1 MILNNYILSDKSR
14 EIEEMEDEF
23 QLMYLA
29 STIVDGTFN
38 FFKIERKISNVGKPP
53 FDLKDM
59 IKLIFYGYINKIT
72 STVKLAY
79 NAKYNHLYN
88 LISHAIEPSDRTIR
102 DYCKYFQSIYQL
114 IMSFILIVASRIGLT
129 DFEHIAI
136 DGTIK
141 NAYNSSFNI
150 IKEKDISLLIK
161 HYMVEELTKDEIKQ
175 LRRTARKFLDNK
187 SKTDEE
193 KVEILFYWWQLL
205 DYSGQVSLAL
215 NDYDARLMKVKDNGQ
230 KYPKFSF
237 NIQLGTDTK
246 SKLICGVN
254 AVQNPTDHY
263 QIPALMNQILVN
275 LQIKPTKISAD
286 TIYSTLANLQY
297 LEELDITALIPTKQQ
312 NRKNSG
318 NLPDNPF
325 AIDYFVFNEYKNV
338 FICPN
343 NEELSLDGSYP
354 APQEKGGG
362 NKIKLIYSNYQA
374 CKNCK
379 YKGKC
384 YKTNHRTITRYVHEV
399 TYKVERL
406 MSTKEG
412 MKDYKLRS
420 KTVEAHNGTFKR
432 IYNYDYIPI
441 IGLKRVQNLMFTIVA
456 SYNLIRLFNL
466 IKENKMNLYSVISS
480 IKFIALT

>member
-1 MILNNYILSDKSR
+1 
-14 EIEEMEDEF
+14 
-23 QLMYLA
+23 
-29 STIVDGTFN
+29 
-38 FFKIERKISNVGKPP
+38 
-53 FDLKDM
+53 
-59 IKLIFYGYINKIT
+59 
-72 STVKLAY
+72 
-79 NAKYNHLYN
+79 
-88 LISHAIEPSDRTIR
+88 
-102 DYCKYFQSIYQL
+102 
-114 IMSFILIVASRIGLT
+114 
-129 DFEHIAI
+129 
-136 DGTIK
+136 
-141 NAYNSSFNI
+141 
-150 IKEKDISLLIK
+150 
-161 HYMVEELTKDEIKQ
+161 MVEELTKDEIKK
-175 LRRTARKFLDNK
+175 LRRTARKFLDDK

-193 KVEILFYWWQLL
+193 KIEILFHWWQLL

-215 NDYDARLMKVKDNGQ
+215 NDHDARLMKVKDNGQ

-275 LQIKPTKISAD
+275 LQIKPQKISAD

-297 LEELDITALIPTKQQ
+297 LEELGITALIPTKQQ
-312 NRKNSG
+312 NRENSG

-325 AIDYFVFNEYKNV
+325 AIDYFVFDEYKNV

-343 NEELSLDGSYP
+343 NEELTLDGAYN

-362 NKIKLIYSNYQA
+362 NKIKLVYSNYQA

-384 YKTNHRTITRYVHEV
+384 YTSNHRTITRYVHEV

-406 MSTKEG
+406 MSTKDG
-412 MKDYKLRS
+412 IKDYKLRS

-432 IYNYDYIPI
+432 IYNYDCLPI

-466 IKENKMNLYSVISS
+466 IKVNKMDLHSVISS
-480 IKFIALT
+480 IKFISLT

>member
-1 MILNNYILSDKSR
+1 MIWNNNILSDKSR
-14 EIEEMEDEF
+14 EIDEMEEEF

-38 FFKIERKISNVGKPP
+38 FFKIERKTSKVGKPP
-53 FDLKDM
+53 FNLKDM
-59 IKLIFYGYINKIT
+59 IKLIFYGYMNKIT
-72 STVKLAY
+72 STVELAY

-88 LISHAIEPSDRTIR
+88 WISHGIEPSDRTIR
-102 DYCKYFQSIYQL
+102 DYCKYFQPIYQL
-114 IMSFILIVASRIGLT
+114 IMSFILIVANRIGLT

-141 NAYNSSFNI
+141 GAYNSPFNI

-161 HYMVEELTKDEIKQ
+161 HYMVEELSKEEIKK
-175 LRRTARKFLDNK
+175 LRRTARKFLEDK
-187 SKTDEE
+187 SKSDEE
-193 KVEILFYWWQLL
+193 KVDILFYWRHLL

-215 NDYDARLMKVKDNGQ
+215 NDYDARLMKTKDNGQ

-275 LQIKPTKISAD
+275 LQI
-286 TIYSTLANLQY
+286 
-297 LEELDITALIPTKQQ
+297 
-312 NRKNSG
+312 NRENSG

-325 AIDYFVFNEYKNV
+325 AIDYFVFDEYKNV

-343 NEELSLDGSYP
+343 NEELTLDGAYN

-362 NKIKLIYSNYQA
+362 NKIKLVYSNYQA

-384 YKTNHRTITRYVHEV
+384 YTSNHRTITRYVHEV

-406 MSTKEG
+406 MSTKDG
-412 MKDYKLRS
+412 IKDYKLRS

-432 IYNYDYIPI
+432 IYNYDCLPI

-466 IKENKMNLYSVISS
+466 IKVNKMDLHSVISS
-480 IKFIALT
+480 IKFISLT

>member
-72 STVKLAY
+72 STVELAY

-114 IMSFILIVASRIGLT
+114 IMSFILIVANRIGLT

-161 HYMVEELTKDEIKQ
+161 HYMVEELTKDEIKK
-175 LRRTARKFLDNK
+175 LRRTARKFLDDK
-187 SKTDEE
+187 SKNDEE
-193 KVEILFYWWQLL
+193 KIEILFHWWQLL

-215 NDYDARLMKVKDNGQ
+215 NDHDARLMKVKDNGQ

-275 LQIKPTKISAD
+275 LQIKPQKISAD

-297 LEELDITALIPTKQQ
+297 LEELGITALIPTKQQ
-312 NRKNSG
+312 NRENSG

-325 AIDYFVFNEYKNV
+325 AIDYFVFDEYKNV

-343 NEELSLDGSYP
+343 NEELTLDGAYH

-362 NKIKLIYSNYQA
+362 NKIKLVYSNYQA

-384 YKTNHRTITRYVHEV
+384 YTTNHRTITRYLHEV

-406 MSTKEG
+406 MSTKDG
-412 MKDYKLRS
+412 IKDYKLRS

-432 IYNYDYIPI
+432 IYNYDCLPI

-466 IKENKMNLYSVISS
+466 IKENKMDLHSVISS
-480 IKFIALT
+480 IKFISLT